1 MYNQAYYN
9 PQVSLDRINS
19 QIVELERMR
28 EQIQKP
34 PQAPT
39 NLTQNFQLAPTNR
52 DVIKYA
58 GSINE
63 VQRDMVIGDTPYFS
77 KDMSVVWVKN
87 TKGEIKTYE
96 LNEIVPKDEKD
107 LKIELLLSE
116 ISELKGMIN
125 NERVNTDVNKEQVSE
140 DTTTMMGQLEQQL
153 KRINPQAYQKYQQAR
168 ESNNPDD
175 LLNETINGFNS
186 NQRQEWDS
194 IMGMFNQKK

>member
-1 MYNQAYYN
+1 MYNNPYNMYNQQSN
-9 PQVSLDRINS
+9 LDRINA
-19 QIVELERMR
+19 QMAELEKMKQ
-28 EQIQKP
+28 QIQQ
-34 PQAPT
+34 PQQTPT

-52 DVIKYA
+52 DVIRYA

-140 DTTTMMGQLEQQL
+140 DTTTNDGTVG
-153 KRINPQAYQKYQQAR
+153 A
-168 ESNNPDD
+168 
-175 LLNETINGFNS
+175 TT
-186 NQRQEWDS
+186 
-194 IMGMFNQKK
+194 KKNKSSSVSKVSASEGK